1 LSALVKLRL
10 VVPMLAIVACFALA
24 GPIIATASANN
35 NSIIGVIN
43 RWSPIVRHDENALLA
58 SQTAYQRNRKARPLV
73 AAYRHEVSDLQSFA
87 SQLKHQSASTRIG
100 AEGRDDVTT
109 GLLQIATAYQRFA
122 SELKKAGSIGLSKK
136 QISANT
142 KIQLAG
148 HDKIVAGFKLLKML

>member
-10 VVPMLAIVACFALA
+10 LVAIVACFALA
-24 GPIIATASANN
+24 GPIVAAASASDD
-35 NSIIGVIN
+35 SIIGVIN
-43 RWSPIVRHDENALLA
+43 RWSPVVKRDENALLA
-58 SQTAYQRNRKARPLV
+58 RETAYQRNREARPLV
-73 AAYRHEVSDLQSFA
+73 AAYRHEVSALESFA

-100 AEGRDDVTT
+100 AEGRDDITT

-136 QISANT
+136 QIRANT